1 MSWYLGRYHRIV
13 DILCRC
19 ICLLPHNNT
28 VCLPGSIIRPFMFL
42 KLNMLSRRAWNMN
55 ISIQSVHVIIRI
67 LDVGWQACGL
77 WCIWINTEFKL
88 WPHFHTWWVFT
99 VLLTTDSCAC
109 VCVWIRAFQTSAEMR
124 KVLRFS
130 QVTDLPHTSSHR
142 ATHTQCTHSDM
153 YTLKH
158 WVKLIKAFLGVLSAD
173 KNYTDWTIL

>member
-109 VCVWIRAFQTSAEMR
+109 VCVNKSIPDICRNE
-124 KVLRFS
+124 KGPEI
-130 QVTDLPHTSSHR
+130 LPSHR
-142 ATHTQCTHSDM
+142 PPPHFLSQSNTHTMHTLRYVHSEALGQTYKSFFGCTVC
-153 YTLKH
+153 
-158 WVKLIKAFLGVLSAD
+158 W
-173 KNYTDWTIL
+173 